1 MIKIATTGIWKID
14 KRLDHV
20 IDYITDPEKTIN
32 EDYINDVYNELH
44 STDEYLNVD
53 IKNEKKYYVSGIN
66 CCEEN
71 AYEEMMLTKKSYSKT
86 KGILGFHSF
95 QSFKEN
101 EVTPELSHEIGVRLA
116 EEMWGDRFEVMV
128 STHVNTNH
136 IHNHFVIN
144 SVSFKDGKKYYD
156 NRINYAKLRRL
167 SDELCEE
174 YGLSI
179 LKEKPCKRSKIN
191 YENYYLKYT
200 SNDNYYTTAKADVD
214 RAIGQA
220 YSYKDFENLMKSM
233 DYKIIYRGNNI
244 LSIRRTPYNKNIRL
258 ERNFGKDY
266 SINRIKE
273 RIEETQHTR
282 IPFMEEY
289 GIKKNNRNLLP
300 KKRNKNHGI
309 YGLYLYYCYLLKVF
323 PKHYPRQRLSA
334 NIRADIKKME
344 SISNQTKLLVSNKI
358 TTYEQFFS
366 YFKKVDD
373 KLNLLVDKRSKLCIK
388 YNKTLNL
395 TEKDEL
401 QNEIKSTYE
410 EIKKIRK
417 KVKICEEI
425 DNSLSKIKKNIDDFE
440 KENSKEVQKD
450 ELIK

>member
-1 MIKIATTGIWKID
+1 MIIIATTGIWKID

-32 EDYINDVYNELH
+32 EDYIRDVYNELH

-71 AYEEMMLTKKSYSKT
+71 AYEEMMLTKKSYNKT

-101 EVTPELSHEIGVRLA
+101 EVTPELSHKIGVRLA
-116 EEMWGDRFEVMV
+116 EEMWGDRFEVVV

-144 SVSFKDGKKYYD
+144 SVSFKDGNKYYD
-156 NRINYAKLRRL
+156 NRINYARLRRL

-191 YENYYLKYT
+191 YANYYLKYT
-200 SNDNYYTTAKADVD
+200 SNDNYYTTAKDDVD

-220 YSYKDFENLMKSM
+220 YSYKDFENLMKAM

-323 PKHYPRQRLSA
+323 PKQYPRQRLSA

-366 YFKKVDD
+366 YFKKVDE